1 MVAIAIKKG
10 AMVLKFFPGIKYKL
24 LKAVNEWLTVYPV
37 KTMFM
42 GYIVLL
48 LLVGVSFSRDIRV
61 TLFYILLGLL
71 FATANEA
78 VQYLLPYRAFNI
90 NDLLA
95 NGLGV
100 MLGSVV
106 FIKY

>member
-1 MVAIAIKKG
+1 M
-10 AMVLKFFPGIKYKL
+10 
-24 LKAVNEWLTVYPV
+24 
-37 KTMFM
+37 KTMFA
-42 GYIVLL
+42 GYIVFLF
-48 LLVGVSFSRDIRV
+48 LVGVSFSRNLQA
-61 TLFYILLGLL
+61 TLLYILLGLL

-78 VQYLLPYRAFNI
+78 VQFLLPYRAFNI